1 MPSSAPYEVLI
12 EITRVHRIDVEEER
26 DHEHPQR
33 LVPHYLAEGAAKLA
47 EGAAHGRSQ
56 LVACGAVMLLT
67 VAGDQRDR
75 DATHQTAVMM
85 NDARVQPVVVQPNG
99 SAGPPK
105 INAMHTM
112 NGTVE
117 PM

>member
-1 MPSSAPYEVLI
+1 MN
-12 EITRVHRIDVEEER
+12 
-26 DHEHPQR
+26 
-33 LVPHYLAEGAAKLA
+33 
-47 EGAAHGRSQ
+47 
-56 LVACGAVMLLT
+56 
-67 VAGDQRDR
+67 
-75 DATHQTAVMM
+75 ATHQTAVMM